1 LKQEEQAASVRTA
14 ELAKETPKVSGR
26 SRKEIND
33 DRFWAGVRGLEIKR
47 ALRAAPA
54 TVPRVT
60 VESEAQRA
68 TLRTRNRLLLQPLKL
83 TTDNARRWL
92 LGALGPAR
100 APSDNPYDMTAT
112 ARTLLALVRAPGNVR
127 FDDDAVTVTL
137 ELPLPA
143 TPHARLGTALAEL
156 DSLALKLA
164 DGRRVRFRLAPR
176 PTRAD
181 VPGRDQAA

>member
-1 LKQEEQAASVRTA
+1 VGDCGTPTVLASPETSLTSIAVDGTSVSA

-60 VESEAQRA
+60 VEPEAQRA

-83 TTDNARRWL
+83 ATDNARRWL
-92 LGALGPAR
+92 LGALGPAL

-112 ARTLLALVRAPGNVR
+112 ARTLLAW
-127 FDDDAVTVTL
+127 F
-137 ELPLPA
+137 
-143 TPHARLGTALAEL
+143 
-156 DSLALKLA
+156 
-164 DGRRVRFRLAPR
+164 APR
-176 PTRAD
+176 ATCASTTMP
-181 VPGRDQAA
+181 